1 MTKAAS
7 LAYNSIA
14 QMFSLFFSSVCSR
27 KVLCIIHIMSQ
38 RIKKYVLKIK
48 TLKINNFYTFV
59 KDIVKLAFFFF
70 SYFKYTAVNNTMT
83 TSSLVPWFMLMFQQF
98 YPPLLLYH
106 QWKCQRCEKGKQW
119 LWVITKIVLTSCA
132 P

>member
-7 LAYNSIA
+7 LAYNSTA
-14 QMFSLFFSSVCSR
+14 QMFSLSFSSVCSR

-48 TLKINNFYTFV
+48 TLKINNFYAFI

-70 SYFKYTAVNNTMT
+70 
-83 TSSLVPWFMLMFQQF
+83 
-98 YPPLLLYH
+98 LLQVH
-106 QWKCQRCEKGKQW
+106 GSE
-119 LWVITKIVLTSCA
+119 
-132 P
+132 